1 MIANDPTEAC
11 NLLLLLLGRTFG
23 SQVVWR
29 PMART
34 KATHRRSQAR
44 RLQRDIRRTA
54 LSASST
60 ASPMLNVA
68 QQSDKENIK
77 LLQPGQAADSL
88 TAELTTPDPGTSA
101 TQPSG
106 EDAQAQGANP
116 ETHIHDQGAD
126 TSGQREDPLSYAET
140 LQTSTDTQRATLTD
154 ATVPHVNDVHAT

>member
-1 MIANDPTEAC
+1 
-11 NLLLLLLGRTFG
+11 
-23 SQVVWR
+23 
-29 PMART
+29 MART

-44 RLQRDIRRTA
+44 RLQRDIRRAA

-88 TAELTTPDPGTSA
+88 TAALTTPDPGTSA

-106 EDAQAQGANP
+106 EDAQAQGAHP

-126 TSGQREDPLSYAET
+126 SSGQREDPPSYAET
-140 LQTSTDTQRATLTD
+140 LQTSTDTQRATLTEK
-154 ATVPHVNDVHAT
+154 TVPHVNDVHVT